1 MKTSN
6 WFFRVLNWIALL
18 SVGIGL
24 VFIIVGII
32 SAWVGRL
39 FPDTESINFFIASS
53 NFFIIA
59 IALMVFQIK
68 NQLTKEG

>member
-6 WFFRVLNWIALL
+6 WFFRVLNWLAWL
-18 SVGIGL
+18 SAGIGL
-24 VFIIVGII
+24 VFIIVGLY

-53 NFFIIA
+53 NFFIVA
-59 IALMVFQIK
+59 IALVIFQIK
-68 NQLTKEG
+68 NQLKKEG